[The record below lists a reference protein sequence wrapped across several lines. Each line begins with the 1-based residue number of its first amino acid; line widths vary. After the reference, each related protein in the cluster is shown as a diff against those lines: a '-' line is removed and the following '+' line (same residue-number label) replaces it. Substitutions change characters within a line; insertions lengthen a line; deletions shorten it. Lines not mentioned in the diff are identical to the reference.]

1 MRWSEVEEFAAGLP
15 GVRVRRQDGLRHWR
29 LHGRLVARQLDTD
42 SLVIRVSFDLRPSLL
57 AQFPGTFS
65 VPARFEKHMMVVS
78 NSPMPSRVPSNRP
91 SKVLGLC
98 SHMAD

>member
-15 GVRVRRQDGLRHWR
+15 GLRFRRQDGLRLWR

-57 AQFPGTFS
+57 DQFPGTFS
-65 VPARFEKHMMVVS
+65 VPARFEKHMMVVAELTDAE
-78 NSPMPSRVPSNRP
+78 PGAVEQA
-91 SKVLGLC
+91 LEGAWALQ
-98 SHMAD
+98 SHG